1 MQFSPTLSTVNAIR
15 ESRFTAPKRTNPL
28 VGSRRA
34 RLRRKAAE
42 PATIGCVPSC
52 VTA

>member
-15 ESRFTAPKRTNPL
+15 ESRFTVAKRANSL
-28 VGSRRA
+28 VGPRRA

-42 PATIGCVPSC
+42 PATIVCVPSC